1 MSLLLS
7 MAFVLSSTPPIPE
20 SRSNCHD
27 SLDVAIFTSPRR
39 ANSKQTLNIIVAS
52 EHDFPNAI
60 IAIRDPDGVTHKLE
74 AWKSS
79 GEPYGWVAQVDS
91 PKAGTWRAVLAT
103 GETIHA
109 CQSVRVSRWAGRAPR
124 VTPEEDPVWDSRL
137 RWERDTENLFSI
149 WVEHLFDVPI
159 EEEPTWRPLHVVL
172 RQPER
177 NFLYNHWNLKEDT
190 KKGLYLKPDCADFP
204 YFLRG
209 YFSWKW
215 RLPFG
220 FRPCRRG
227 TQKRAPTCGDL
238 YSNLSPA
245 TTEWRVSSFQHFIRR
260 ECGGRV
266 HSSSGRTLP
275 TAEKSDYYPVK
286 LERKSLRPGTIF
298 ADPYGHILVV
308 AKWVPQTKDTPGIL
322 FAVDAQP
329 DATVG
334 RRRFWRGSFLFPE
347 RDAVQGAGFKRFR
360 PLYRRR
366 RGEERSVRAYSN
378 AWIKK
383 SEDYGDFSVVQW
395 EKGADAFYERM
406 DELINPKPMAPMV
419 FFRAA
424 LDALTE
430 QVRRRVKSV
439 DAGEQ
444 WKATHPNRVMQMPEG
459 AAIFQTSGPWED
471 FATPSR
477 DLRLLIAIQTVVNYP
492 NRVVRAPSRFLLP
505 AGEAPSVARDRLT
518 SELMD
523 EARKRS
529 FTYTRSDGSLQ
540 TLTVADVIQ
549 RRSAMEM
556 AYNPNDCP
564 EIRWGAPS
572 SSAEFKPCTD
582 RRPDDQTERMLT
594 YRQWFRDRRRP
605 VR

>member
-1 MSLLLS
+1 MTLLLPLALLLTS
-7 MAFVLSSTPPIPE
+7 APPIPE
-20 SRSNCHD
+20 SRSDCQD
-27 SLDVAIFTSPRR
+27 SLDVAIFSSPRR
-39 ANSKQTLNIIVAS
+39 ANTKQPLSIIITS
-52 EHDFPNAI
+52 EHDFPDAI
-60 IAIRDPDGVTHKLE
+60 VAVRRPDGVIEELP
-74 AWKSS
+74 AWRSS
-79 GEPYGWVAQVDS
+79 GEPYGWVVQIHS
-91 PKAGTWRAVLAT
+91 PQPGRWRAVLAT
-103 GETIHA
+103 GNTIHA
-109 CQSVRVSRWAGRAPR
+109 CQSVRVGRWAGRAPR

-177 NFLYNHWNLKEDT
+177 NFLHNHWNLKEDT
-190 KKGLYLKPDCADFP
+190 AKGLHLKPDCADFP

-209 YFSWKW
+209 YFAWKW

-227 TQKRAPTCGDL
+227 TQTRAPTCGDM
-238 YSNLSPA
+238 YTNLMPA
-245 TTEWRVSSFQHFIRR
+245 STEWRVSSFQHFIRR

-266 HSSSGRTLP
+266 HSSSGRTVP
-275 TAEKSDYYPVK
+275 EAEKSDYYPVE
-286 LERKSLRPGTIF
+286 LTRRSLRPGTIF

-308 AKWVPQTKDTPGIL
+308 AKWVPQTKTTPGIL

-347 RDAVQGAGFKRFR
+347 QDAVQGAGFKRFR
-360 PLYRRR
+360 PVYRRR
-366 RGEERSVRAYSN
+366 RGDDLSVRAYSN
-378 AWIKK
+378 KWIMK
-383 SEDYGDFSVVQW
+383 SNNYGDFSTEQW
-395 EKGADAFYERM
+395 ENGPTHFYERM
-406 DELINPKPMAPMV
+406 DELINPTPMRPMV

-444 WKATHPNRVMQMPEG
+444 WKVKHPNRIMEMPDG
-459 AAIFQTSGPWED
+459 TAIFQTSGPWED

-477 DLRLLIAIQTVVNYP
+477 DLRLLIAIQTVVDYP
-492 NRVVRAPSRFLLP
+492 NRVVRAPSRFVLP
-505 AGEAPSVARDRLT
+505 AGEAPSTARDRLT
-518 SELMD
+518 GELMA
-523 EARKRS
+523 EARKRTFS
-529 FTYTRSDGSLQ
+529 YTRSDGTQ
-540 TLTVADVIQ
+540 HTLTVADIIE
-549 RRSAMEM
+549 RRAAMEM

-564 EIRWGAPS
+564 EIRWGAPVDS
-572 SSAEFKPCTD
+572 PEFATCVA
-582 RRPDDQTERMLT
+582 RRPEEHTEKMAS
-594 YRQWFRDRRRP
+594 YRTWFQRRRRP
-605 VR
+605 IR